1 MDIRPRRLTL
11 KTNGGV
17 KTPFYM
23 EVNKAAWEKLRK
35 QIEYHTQQDS
45 EITDVHI
52 NYQVKETKNKNYLK
66 LNITID
72 KWDKITE

>member
-1 MDIRPRRLTL
+1 MI
-11 KTNGGV
+11 
-17 KTPFYM
+17 
-23 EVNKAAWEKLRK
+23 VNEAAWEKLRK

-45 EITDVHI
+45 DITDVHI
-52 NYQVKETKNKNYLK
+52 NYQVKERKNKNYLK

>member
-1 MDIRPRRLTL
+1 
-11 KTNGGV
+11 
-17 KTPFYM
+17 M

-52 NYQVKETKNKNYLK
+52 NYQVKPGKKNFLK

-72 KWDKITE
+72 KWDKITEQTDYKQEQKNNKN

>member
-1 MDIRPRRLTL
+1 MI
-11 KTNGGV
+11 
-17 KTPFYM
+17 
-23 EVNKAAWEKLRK
+23 VNEAAWEKLRK

-52 NYQVKETKNKNYLK
+52 NYQVKERKNKNYLK

>member
-1 MDIRPRRLTL
+1 MI
-11 KTNGGV
+11 
-17 KTPFYM
+17 
-23 EVNKAAWEKLRK
+23 VNEAAWEKLRK
-35 QIEYHTQQDS
+35 QIEFHTEQDS

-52 NYQVKETKNKNYLK
+52 NYQVKERKNKNFLK

>member
-1 MDIRPRRLTL
+1 MHKNNI
-11 KTNGGV
+11 
-17 KTPFYM
+17 M

-35 QIEYHTQQDS
+35 QIEYHTEQDS

>member
-1 MDIRPRRLTL
+1 MI
-11 KTNGGV
+11 
-17 KTPFYM
+17 
-23 EVNKAAWEKLRK
+23 VNEAAWEKLKK
-35 QIEYHTQQDS
+35 QIEFHTEQDS

-52 NYQVKETKNKNYLK
+52 NYQVKERKNKNYLK

>member
-1 MDIRPRRLTL
+1 
-11 KTNGGV
+11 
-17 KTPFYM
+17 M

-35 QIEYHTQQDS
+35 QIEYHIQQDS

>member
-1 MDIRPRRLTL
+1 
-11 KTNGGV
+11 
-17 KTPFYM
+17 M
-23 EVNKAAWEKLRK
+23 EINKAAWEKLKK
-35 QIEYHTQQDS
+35 QIEYHIQQDS

>member
-1 MDIRPRRLTL
+1 MYDSKRSSLG
-11 KTNGGV
+11 KV
-17 KTPFYM
+17 K
-23 EVNKAAWEKLRK
+23 KANRISYE
-35 QIEYHTQQDS
+35 QDS

-52 NYQVKETKNKNYLK
+52 NYQVKAGKKNYLK

>member
-1 MDIRPRRLTL
+1 MFTIIIVILHYGNKQSSL
-11 KTNGGV
+11 GKV
-17 KTPFYM
+17 K
-23 EVNKAAWEKLRK
+23 K
-35 QIEYHTQQDS
+35 QIEFHTEQDS

-52 NYQVKETKNKNYLK
+52 NYQVKPGKKNYLK